1 MRFENRPPGTT
12 YYWSVQ
18 AVDNAFAGSAFAPE
32 SSFKFSPALMPI
44 TSTTPIPGDRNAD
57 GVVDQ
62 NELNTVLSNYWPNS
76 GWLQMTNPMKLNDG
90 VFQFALTNSTSW
102 NLSVLVSSNLV
113 DWDFLGPA
121 FPVYQFYDPQGT
133 NAPDRFYRLR
143 WP

>member
-1 MRFENRPPGTT
+1 
-12 YYWSVQ
+12 VQ

-32 SSFKFSPALMPI
+32 SSFKFAPTLMPI
-44 TSTTPIPGDRNAD
+44 TSTTPIPGDLNAD

-62 NELNTVLSNYWPNS
+62 NELNIVLSNYWLNS
-76 GWLQMTNPMKLNDG
+76 GWLQMTNPTKLNDG

-102 NLSVLVSSNLV
+102 NLSVLVSSNLI
-113 DWDFLGPA
+113 DWNFLGPA
-121 FPVYQFYDPQGT
+121 FPVYQFFAPAST

>member
-1 MRFENRPPGTT
+1 MPVSAT
-12 YYWSVQ
+12 SV
-18 AVDNAFAGSAFAPE
+18 A
-32 SSFKFSPALMPI
+32 
-44 TSTTPIPGDRNAD
+44 PGDLNGD

-62 NELNTVLSNYWPNS
+62 SELNTVLSNYWPNS
-76 GWLQMTNPMKLNDG
+76 GWLQMTNPMKLSDG
-90 VFQFALTNSTSW
+90 SFQFALTNANSW
-102 NLSVLVSSNLV
+102 DLSVLVSSNLI